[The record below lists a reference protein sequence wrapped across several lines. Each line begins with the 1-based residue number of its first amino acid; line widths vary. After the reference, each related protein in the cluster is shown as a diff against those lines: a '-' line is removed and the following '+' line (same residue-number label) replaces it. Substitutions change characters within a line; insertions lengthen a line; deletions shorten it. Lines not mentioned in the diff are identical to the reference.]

1 MSFRSKRAQKVSA
14 NNNIVHADVMMTIV
28 IGQHRYDLKLQC
40 PEYSYTVPKC

>member
-28 IGQHRYDLKLQC
+28 TQDGRIPLTRLN
-40 PEYSYTVPKC
+40 SISFR